1 MKYVVPTAVVLG
13 SLTGVADADCPVNL
27 DGAFTYA
34 DEAGTKVSL
43 DGGGTIHVQGQLAAQ
58 GEVYGGVGLGFTES
72 DAPLD
77 ASTFRGIAFKAK
89 RGPTGT
95 AFLRVKIPDGNTD
108 PRGGVCT
115 ECFNDFGLSFQVTEE
130 WVRYEVPFEQLKQE
144 GGWGKP
150 NPPAIDRTKV
160 YGVQWQTTTPGAI
173 VDLYIEGVEIL
184 GCDALVPP
192 GAAPSA
198 GGGGGGGD
206 GDGGGGYAGG
216 SLGGG
221 NRPRGDSLLRPTE
234 DSAGY
239 KLGFHGFLRIPLR
252 AGIGSGASFGP
263 GVDPGRKLHSPAQ
276 IPDGSYTDWRYTNV
290 SGGPWTEL
298 WLTYGNGKVAANVV
312 LAAYDVSDAS
322 YRDLLSQLGINQSFI
337 SFDLPELFG
346 KKGGLSWN
354 VGAFSGRYG
363 GAGQYDAGKYDTYLF
378 GATHVAGETVSAF
391 YALTD
396 KLTLIADH
404 GIGAKL
410 QVAPQVPGLEA
421 PYLPYPGDL
430 QQGSTFLHHGH
441 VGLIVGKELTIAA
454 HVLTSWTDDARL
466 SNEEDG
472 RITNVGVDA
481 KLVESRWGDGYL
493 GVSRIKSDN
502 PLRVAG
508 AFEALHSFEG
518 WNLRDNYF
526 GETATG
532 TGTID
537 TILAQHVFSLERWK
551 RGALDFWGQGPDVV
565 ISAFGMYNRVRS
577 DDPAFTGARAKL
589 KLGGEVTWTP
599 RSWIGGDLRYDLVRP
614 DTSDSRQTFQV
625 FSPSLILRTRFASN
639 EQVMIGYSH
648 YVNGDR
654 VAPGYPHE
662 SLQPDTHLLRLSA
675 SMWW

>member
-1 MKYVVPTAVVLG
+1 MKCVVRIVVSLGLVSLAVEP
-13 SLTGVADADCPVNL
+13 ADADCPVSL
-27 DGAFTYA
+27 DGAYTYA
-34 DEAGTKVSL
+34 DETGTRLEKRGQGPIRL
-43 DGGGTIHVQGQLAAQ
+43 QGQLAGQ
-58 GEVYGGVGLGFTES
+58 GEVYGGVGLGFTSS
-72 DAPLD
+72 DAPID
-77 ASTFRGIAFKAK
+77 AGTFRGIAFKAR
-89 RGPTGT
+89 RGAGGT
-95 AFLRVKIPDGNTD
+95 PYFRVKVPDGNTD

-115 ECFNDFGLSFQVTEE
+115 ECYNDFGLTFQVTEE
-130 WVRYEVPFEQLKQE
+130 WVRFEVPFEQLKQA
-144 GGWGKP
+144 GGWGAP
-150 NPPAIDRTKV
+150 NPPAIDKAKL
-160 YGVQWQTTTPGAI
+160 YGVQWQTTTPGAVI
-173 VDLYIEGVEIL
+173 DLELDGVEIL
-184 GCDALVPP
+184 GCETLADNA
-192 GAAPSA
+192 A

-206 GDGGGGYAGG
+206 EPGYAGG
-216 SLGGG
+216 GLGGG

-234 DSAGY
+234 DSAGFE
-239 KLGFHGFLRIPLR
+239 LGFHGFLRIPVR
-252 AGIGSGASFGP
+252 AGIGSGRDFGP

-298 WLTYGNGKVAANVV
+298 WFSYGNGTVAANVV

-337 SFDLPELFG
+337 SFDLPRLFG
-346 KKGGLSWN
+346 KQGGLSWN

-363 GAGQYDAGKYDTYLF
+363 SPGQYDAGKYDTYLF
-378 GATHVAGETVSAF
+378 GATHTAGETVSAF

-396 KLTLIADH
+396 RLTLIADH
-404 GIGAKL
+404 GVGAKL

-441 VGLIVGKELTIAA
+441 VGLMIGSNLTIALHA
-454 HVLTSWTDDARL
+454 LTEWTDDARL

-472 RITNVGVDA
+472 RITNVGLDA
-481 KLVESRWGDGYL
+481 KLVESKWGDGYV
-493 GVSRIKSDN
+493 GFSRIISDN

-537 TILAQHVFSLERWK
+537 TILAQHIFSLERYR
-551 RGALDFWGQGPDVV
+551 RGTDSFWGQGPDVV
-565 ISAFGMYNRVRS
+565 VAAFGMYNRVRS
-577 DDPAFTGARAKL
+577 DDPAFTGARSKL

-599 RSWIGGDLRYDLVRP
+599 RKWLGADFRYDLVRP

-625 FSPSLILRTRFASN
+625 FSPSVILRTRFASN

-662 SLQPDTHLLRLSA
+662 SLTPDTHLLRISA